1 MLTEEHKEQNLES
14 EMWVSSHTQPCPNCA
29 AKVERSGGCNHMI
42 CTVCGQHYCYVC
54 GRDWCAP
61 RCAQPPAS
69 CAAAPVVALASVCSH
84 AGRYMVR
91 SRGAFTSAAWGAR
104 RRRPR

>member
-1 MLTEEHKEQNLES
+1 MARARVQVKSWKKMLTEEHKEQNHES
-14 EMWVSSHTQPCPNCA
+14 EVWVSCHTQPCPNCA

-61 RCAQPPAS
+61 RR
-69 CAAAPVVALASVCSH
+69 VRWM
-84 AGRYMVR
+84 GRMKGGR
-91 SRGAFTSAAWGAR
+91 
-104 RRRPR
+104 

>member
-54 GRDWCAP
+54 GRDWCVLL
-61 RCAQPPAS
+61 CARPTCCHVPAS
-69 CAAAPVVALASVCSH
+69 AAAWASVCSH
-84 AGRYMVR
+84 AGRYTVR
-91 SRGAFTSAAWGAR
+91 SRGAFTSAAWAAR
-104 RRRPR
+104 RHRPR